1 MKFFETS
8 KFYSLNRLE
17 YIRLR
22 WIAIIGQL
30 ITINI
35 VKFFFNFEFDYF
47 FSNLVTFY
55 RLFLLPTFFRPT
67 KLFADFF

>member
-17 YIRLR
+17 YIKLR

-47 FSNLVTFY
+47 LSNLVIYFGALSN
-55 RLFLLPTFFRPT
+55 LFLIYYYNYEGV
-67 KLFADFF
+67 